1 MSRGHESER
10 SRLYWVPPALF
21 VLSLLVAIT
30 GLTFVIKGRFH
41 TAGFIT
47 AGIMASIGF
56 HLFSLGNTAY
66 ASAASLENEEL
77 AEYGYH
83 INQNGIYATFGAGGV
98 FLSSALWFLFQ
109 EIENTQT
116 SAWYAL
122 WVDITGLPVELI
134 EMIQFAI
141 LRSTL
146 AAGILIFSI
155 GFLNQSRYGDWFTI
169 VLEEIDASHRKETV
183 IDQVLDELSNFGVG
197 SSETVTKEKTIEIA
211 NPEPAQFSVVR
222 VETPKR
228 IEPGEKYAVRARVA
242 NRGSEDGRRRIVCYR
257 DDKRVDTTETTL
269 SSGAEKTLEFTDT
282 APTEEKSCTVRIEI
296 EA

>member
-1 MSRGHESER
+1 MSRGHASER
-10 SRLYWVPPALF
+10 SKLYWFPPALF

-122 WVDITGLPVELI
+122 WVDISGLTVELI
-134 EMIQFAI
+134 QMIQFAI

-155 GFLNQSRYGDWFTI
+155 GFLNQSRYGNWFTI

-183 IDQVLDELSNFGVG
+183 VDQVLDELSNFGIG
-197 SSETVTKEKTIEIA
+197 SSGTVTKEKTIEIV
-211 NPEPAQFSVVR
+211 NPEPAQFEIVR
-222 VETPKR
+222 IATPKEL
-228 IEPGEKYAVRARVA
+228 EPGEEYTVRTRVA
-242 NRGSEDGRRRIVCYR
+242 NRGSEDGRRQIVCYR
-257 DDKRVDTTETTL
+257 DDQRIDTIETTL
-269 SSGAEKTLEFTDT
+269 SSGAEETLEFTDT
-282 APTEEKSCTVRIEI
+282 APTAEKSCTVRIGI
-296 EA
+296 EE